1 MNRKAFLVSLL
12 AATSVIALA
21 SCGNKGDST
30 TEAPTSSTS
39 VAPVPE
45 EVVEVTKINLNRL
58 NVGLIVTYD
67 SDGAFKSAESCQLSY
82 ETLPR
87 KAVKAKLK
95 WSSSDPSVATV
106 DANGLVTAVKEGA
119 AVITA
124 KSWNEQVQTT
134 CNVHVAAKCTK
145 SKANS
150 TKTAIQNA
158 QKEAQMAEKL
168 DKIQVTELFDY
179 SRTKNGNIINQNYYF
194 QDTYV
199 SKSEGYFRITSDDKY
214 IKTEGGSS
222 SFKYTE
228 WVIYTTKDYDTY
240 LFHVNGPV
248 KTYMIADTTS
258 AISEGLNR
266 YEAMLTIL
274 DNLFTSGSGIVTGS
288 YPDCLGEDELKQI
301 KTAARAGT
309 SKDDEL
315 IFSYGATYRNEEA
328 GLEEESDEYIP
339 AGTLYD
345 LSINFDCVVENNK
358 MLGKHIVQSM
368 DYKLENDKY
377 SNVYD
382 IEYNYKTE
390 GVELYYPD
398 KADFTKVESIFDL

>member
-1 MNRKAFLVSLL
+1 MNRKSFLVSLL
-12 AATSVIALA
+12 VATSAIVLA
-21 SCGNKGDST
+21 SCGNKGEST
-30 TEAPTSSTS
+30 SEVPSTTS
-39 VAPVPE
+39 VAPLPE
-45 EVVEVTKINLNRL
+45 EAVEVSKINLDRL
-58 NVGLIVTYD
+58 NIGLIVEYN
-67 SDGAFKSAESCQLSY
+67 SDGSFKSAEKFQLSY

-95 WSSSDPSVATV
+95 WVSSDPSVATV
-106 DANGLVTAVKEGA
+106 DQNGLVTAVKEGA

-124 KSWNEQVQTT
+124 KSWNEEVQTT
-134 CNVHVAAKCTK
+134 CNVNVAAKCTK
-145 SKANS
+145 SRANS
-150 TKTAIQNA
+150 TKSAIVKA
-158 QKEAQMAEKL
+158 QEEAQMAANL
-168 DKIQVTELFDY
+168 DKIQVTELFDAY
-179 SRTKNGNIINQNYYF
+179 RTKNGNITYEDYYY

-258 AISEGLNR
+258 AISQGLNR

-301 KTAARAGT
+301 KTASRAAT

-315 IFSYGATYRNEEA
+315 IFSYGGSYKNQEA
-328 GLEEESDEYIP
+328 GLEEESDYYIP
-339 AGTLYD
+339 AGTLYN
-345 LSINFDCVVENNK
+345 LSINFDCIVENNK
-358 MLGKHIVQSM
+358 MQGKHIVQTM
-368 DYKLENDKY
+368 DYKLENDKHEY
-377 SNVYD
+377 TYD

-398 KADFTKVESIFDL
+398 KAEFTKVDTIFDL